1 MVQEYMDKVISLGLT
16 VLAALGGNV
25 IGLAALLHWIK
36 NFVRS
41 LKTGKEEYD
50 TKAASL
56 EKVAKKLED
65 VGGTFEAIGEKLEGA
80 AEEMNGLKDVVGAA
94 ISENEKLKTVIGMI
108 VGNMPHL
115 VSNGTAA
122 EIKTFLGL
130 NAPEVKVDEVKPD
143 EADD

>member
-1 MVQEYMDKVISLGLT
+1 MVQGYIEEIIFLASTAIASLGGT
-16 VLAALGGNV
+16 IIGIVALIRWVVGV
-25 IGLAALLHWIK
+25 
-36 NFVRS
+36 VRT

-65 VGGTFEAIGEKLEGA
+65 VGGTFEAIGKTLENA
-80 AEEMNGLKDVVGAA
+80 TEDMNGLKDVVGTA

>member
-1 MVQEYMDKVISLGLT
+1 MVQGYIEEIIFLASTAIASLGGT
-16 VLAALGGNV
+16 V
-25 IGLAALLHWIK
+25 IGIVALIRWVVGV
-36 NFVRS
+36 VRK

-56 EKVAKKLED
+56 EKAAKKLED
-65 VGGTFEAIGEKLEGA
+65 VGGTFEAIGKTLENA
-80 AEEMNGLKDVVGAA
+80 TEDMNGLKDVVGTA

>member
-1 MVQEYMDKVISLGLT
+1 MVQEYIEEIIFLASTVIASLGGT
-16 VLAALGGNV
+16 IIGIVALIRWVVGV
-25 IGLAALLHWIK
+25 
-36 NFVRS
+36 VRS

-65 VGGTFEAIGEKLEGA
+65 VGGTFEAIGKTLENA
-80 AEEMNGLKDVVGAA
+80 TEDMNGLKDVVGTA

>member
-1 MVQEYMDKVISLGLT
+1 MVQEYLDKVVFLASTVIASLGGT
-16 VLAALGGNV
+16 V
-25 IGLAALLHWIK
+25 IGIVALIRWVVGV
-36 NFVRS
+36 VRK

-50 TKAASL
+50 EKAASL
-56 EKVAKKLED
+56 ENVAKKLED
-65 VGGTFEAIGEKLEGA
+65 VGGTFEVIGKTLENA
-80 AEEMNGLKDVVGAA
+80 TEDMNGLKDVVGTA

-130 NAPEVKVDEVKPD
+130 NEEEVKVDEVKPD
-143 EADD
+143 EADE

>member
-1 MVQEYMDKVISLGLT
+1 MQEYMDKIISLGLM
-16 VLAALGGNV
+16 VLASLGGNV
-25 IGLAALLHWIK
+25 IGIASLLYWIK

-41 LKTGKEEYD
+41 LKTGKEDYEQ
-50 TKAASL
+50 KA
-56 EKVAKKLED
+56 EKLET
-65 VGGTFEAIGEKLEGA
+65 VATKLEEIGGTFEKIGERLECA
-80 AEEMNGLKDVVGAA
+80 TEEMNGLKDVVGNLLA
-94 ISENEKLKTVIGMI
+94 ENEKLKAVIGMI

>member
-1 MVQEYMDKVISLGLT
+1 MVQEYMDKVIFLASTVIASLGGT
-16 VLAALGGNV
+16 V
-25 IGLAALLHWIK
+25 IGIVALIRWVVGV
-36 NFVRS
+36 VRK

-56 EKVAKKLED
+56 ENVANKMED
-65 VGGTFEAIGEKLEGA
+65 VGGTFEKIGEQLEGA
-80 AEEMNGLKDVVGAA
+80 TEEMNGLKDVIGNLL
-94 ISENEKLKTVIGMI
+94 SENEKLKAVLGMI

-115 VSNGTAA
+115 VSNGVAG

-130 NAPEVKVDEVKPD
+130 NEEEVKVDEVKPD